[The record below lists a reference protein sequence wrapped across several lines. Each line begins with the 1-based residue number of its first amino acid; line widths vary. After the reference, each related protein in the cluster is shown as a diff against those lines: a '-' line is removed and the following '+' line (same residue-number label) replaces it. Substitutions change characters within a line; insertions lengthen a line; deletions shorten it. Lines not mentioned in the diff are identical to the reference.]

1 MSRKEKPQETM
12 ARVSGKAMARMLAY
26 EPETSVL
33 AVPHH
38 ASLQDGLFHNLT
50 KSIFFPIFIKHT

>member
-1 MSRKEKPQETM
+1 M

-26 EPETSVL
+26 EPETRAL

-38 ASLQDGLFHNLT
+38 ASLQDGLLHNLT
-50 KSIFFPIFIKHT
+50 KSIFFPVFIKHT